1 MRRAVLIL
9 PFVLLLVSL
18 VTAGEAE
25 ARRGRGIPLPIPG
38 LRSEVV
44 VKVLE
49 LPRSPN
55 LMYEGKP
62 IDLGY
67 KFYSGSG
74 GEWVGYIGS
83 DTSYLPFKPDGLER
97 TLALAGLRG
106 LPPVPDRPWQ
116 LSELVML
123 AIGLLLIAFALF
135 KKFMTGLASDDRA
148 VSVVEAGGPLET
160 SGMARAD
167 AAMQARIQA
176 MGEGATRP
184 SPQGA
189 DARGAA
195 HSLGGARPSFG
206 KRI

>member
-74 GEWVGYIGS
+74 GEWVGYIGP

-106 LPPVPDRPWQ
+106 LPPRTRPTMAIVRVGDARHWAPPDR
-116 LSELVML
+116 L
-123 AIGLLLIAFALF
+123 
-135 KKFMTGLASDDRA
+135 
-148 VSVVEAGGPLET
+148 
-160 SGMARAD
+160 
-167 AAMQARIQA
+167 RIVQKIH
-176 MGEGATRP
+176 
-184 SPQGA
+184 
-189 DARGAA
+189 D
-195 HSLGGARPSFG
+195 GARQ
-206 KRI
+206 